1 MITKRI
7 FVMYLDNIIIFTQTL
22 KEHVRAVQRVLK
34 ILAKYKLFLY
44 IEKCEFEQKQ
54 IKYSG
59 LVIPEK

>member
-22 KEHVRAVQRVLK
+22 KKYVRVVQRVLK

-44 IEKCEFEQKQ
+44 LEKCEFEQK
-54 IKYSG
+54 
-59 LVIPEK
+59 